1 MKHQHPIKILK
12 LTVKNFWLLIIP
24 LVRGLINLKFDFKH
38 WIEGAYLDIIVLIL
52 ILLFAFVRWWFQ
64 WYEIKENSI
73 RYKGGIFAH
82 YEYEI
87 PFSVISAVTAQFSF
101 FYRPIKAVNVFIET
115 DSVFGGKNEKSAD
128 MKMILTKKE
137 TEQLL
142 LKLPSEKEI
151 DPYSFSPRKSHL
163 IIFSF
168 LFSSTLSGVIFIST
182 FLIQNGR
189 IFDRSVEQEL
199 IKVVSDITKKIAV
212 AVPPAAMGI
221 SIFLIAG
228 WLFSFISNLLRLIGF
243 GISRSGRDITIR
255 NGFFTKL
262 VYYINSDK
270 VNFADFR
277 QNLLMKL
284 FKIKSVQVS
293 CSGYGKRK
301 QEIPVFVPITT
312 ESEASKSLKKLL
324 PRFEAAENEL
334 ESPIVSL
341 FIYLRGGIFALLGT
355 ILFNAASLIF
365 FTEFWEFVQ
374 FAVIML
380 MIPSAWLLIVECV
393 SFLTS
398 GVGSDG
404 GCLTLRYSTFLKFH
418 TVVIPEERIAKFEIR
433 QTIFQVYNGTCDLIV
448 RTYSESSGVHRVRY
462 LPYDETKKFLAEHT
476 DLYGDISAKEDM

>member
-1 MKHQHPIKILK
+1 MKHQHPIKIMK

-38 WIEGAYLDIIVLIL
+38 WIEGAYLDMIVLVL

-64 WYEIKENSI
+64 WYEIKESSI
-73 RYKGGIFAH
+73 RYKGGIFLR
-82 YEYEI
+82 YEYDI

-115 DSVFGGKNEKSAD
+115 DSLFGGKNEKSAD
-128 MKMILTKKE
+128 MKMILSKKE

-142 LKLPSEKEI
+142 LKLPSDKRKR
-151 DPYSFSPRKSHL
+151 SFSFYPKKSHL
-163 IIFSF
+163 IVFSF

-189 IFDRSVEQEL
+189 IFDRSVEQEIINL
-199 IKVVSDITKKIAV
+199 VGDITKKIAV
-212 AVPPAAMGI
+212 AVPPAAMGVSVLI
-221 SIFLIAG
+221 IAG
-228 WLFSFISNLLRLIGF
+228 WLFSFISNLLRHIGF
-243 GISRSGRDITIR
+243 TISRRGKDITIK

-262 VYYINSDK
+262 VYYINADK

-284 FKIKSVQVS
+284 FGIKSVQVS

-312 ESEASKSLKKLL
+312 ESEAASSLRDML
-324 PRFEAAENEL
+324 PRFTAAENDL

-355 ILFNAASLIF
+355 IIFNAAGLLF
-365 FTEFWEFVQ
+365 FTQFWEFVQ

-398 GVGSDG
+398 GAGFDG
-404 GCLTLRYSTFLKFH
+404 GCLTLRYSKGLKFH
-418 TVVIPEERIAKFEIR
+418 TVVIPDCRIAKFEIR

-448 RTYSESSGVHRVRY
+448 RTYSESSGVHKVRY
-462 LPYDETKKFLAEHT
+462 LPYDETKKFLSEHT
-476 DLYGDISAKEDM
+476 GLYHNINGFEDM